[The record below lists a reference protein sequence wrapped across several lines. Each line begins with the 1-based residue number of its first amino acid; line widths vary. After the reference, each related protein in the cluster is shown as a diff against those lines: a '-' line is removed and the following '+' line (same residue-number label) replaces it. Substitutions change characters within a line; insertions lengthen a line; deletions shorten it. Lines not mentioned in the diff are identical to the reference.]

1 MLSGPFQSG
10 EYNKCMKILVVEDEK
25 MIAKALKKGLEQE
38 KFVVDLAFTGTD
50 GYDLAESEEYDLIVL
65 DVMLPGLDGF
75 VICQRL
81 REEGNSVPILM
92 LTAKSQIPDKVHG
105 LEFGADDYLTK
116 PFAFEEL
123 VARIRALL
131 RRPKGFQTET
141 LQVRDLLLEP
151 HTFEVSRTGKKISL
165 SSKEFSL
172 LSFLM
177 RHVGQI
183 VSKDMLISQVWDYE
197 SDVLPNTVE
206 VTIRHLRQKIDQA
219 FPDLPPLIK
228 TVRGYGYKIEA

>member
-1 MLSGPFQSG
+1 
-10 EYNKCMKILVVEDEK
+10 MKILVVEDER
-25 MIAKALKKGLEQE
+25 MIANALKKGLEQE
-38 KFVVDLAFTGTD
+38 KFVVDLALTGTE
-50 GYDLAESEEYDLIVL
+50 GYDLADSEEYDLIIL
-65 DVMLPGLDGF
+65 DVMLPGVDGF

-123 VARIRALL
+123 IARVRALL
-131 RRPKGFQTET
+131 RRPKEFQSEN
-141 LQVRDLLLEP
+141 LKVGDLILEP
-151 HTFEVSRTGKKISL
+151 HTFEVTRSRKKVAL
-165 SSKEFSL
+165 SSKEFAL
-172 LSFLM
+172 LAFLM

-219 FPDLPPLIK
+219 FPDLPALIK
-228 TVRGYGYKIEA
+228 TVRGYGYKLEA